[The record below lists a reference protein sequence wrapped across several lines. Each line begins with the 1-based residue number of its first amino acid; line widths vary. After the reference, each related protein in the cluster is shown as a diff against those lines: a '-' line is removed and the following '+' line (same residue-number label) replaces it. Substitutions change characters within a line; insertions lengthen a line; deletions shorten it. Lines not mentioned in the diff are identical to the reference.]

1 MKIKCPECGTENNKD
16 ETSCKSCGAN
26 LKDAL
31 EKDENS
37 EEIINDNIENLQKP
51 TLKSSANHDSEKF
64 LETPEETKTNE
75 DIAEDT
81 LNAFIREPTSNS
93 NFINR
98 EDEKNPSLQEKIEG
112 KYDDYIIVDHSQDE
126 IFEDNYYLEETI
138 PSETEDLEADNGYI
152 YVEHTPEEPEN
163 LEPDNGYIYVEHT
176 PEEPEDQY
184 IPIEHTQEQTENL
197 EPEDQYIPIEHTQ
210 EQTENNDNLEEI
222 ITKEI
227 ENLEPEDQYIPIE
240 HTQEQTENNDN
251 LEEIITKG
259 IENLDHINAET
270 ILGYPS
276 GQESMY
282 DYDREEVNDDETY
295 DDYSSEKKSL
305 KKYKE
310 KTKIQKVKKKISI
323 GLFNGKLFND
333 DIDNDDNKID
343 KNSFRYVHKNAILFL
358 SVLLLVAIAG
368 TVTIQYIDENSL
380 NYLSVSNT
388 EPGEYTNN
396 VISFKLPS
404 TWEKYNTT
412 DQNVIGSFKS
422 KEDKHKVLLSV
433 YQSKAS
439 GRKLSEI
446 KGATEELDIRS
457 GALVKKA
464 TTQKINNVKVYDVT
478 SKEGT
483 DNYEY
488 RTIGF
493 IKDNKEYAFLFISDD
508 IDSFNKDITQLKRSL
523 TFY

>member
-31 EKDENS
+31 EKYENS

-98 EDEKNPSLQEKIEG
+98 EDEKNPSLQEKIDG

-184 IPIEHTQEQTENL
+184 IPIEHTQEQTEN
-197 EPEDQYIPIEHTQ
+197 
-210 EQTENNDNLEEI
+210 NDNLEEI
-222 ITKEI
+222 ITKE
-227 ENLEPEDQYIPIE
+227 
-240 HTQEQTENNDN
+240 
-251 LEEIITKG
+251 

-343 KNSFRYVHKNAILFL
+343 KNSFRYVHKNAILVL

>member
-184 IPIEHTQEQTENL
+184 IPIEHTQEQTEN
-197 EPEDQYIPIEHTQ
+197 
-210 EQTENNDNLEEI
+210 
-222 ITKEI
+222 
-227 ENLEPEDQYIPIE
+227 
-240 HTQEQTENNDN
+240 NDN

-358 SVLLLVAIAG
+358 SVLLLVAIVG

-380 NYLSVSNT
+380 NYLSVSNA

-464 TTQKINNVKVYDVT
+464 TTQKVNNVKV
-478 SKEGT
+478 
-483 DNYEY
+483 
-488 RTIGF
+488 
-493 IKDNKEYAFLFISDD
+493 
-508 IDSFNKDITQLKRSL
+508 
-523 TFY
+523 

>member
-31 EKDENS
+31 EKYENS

-184 IPIEHTQEQTENL
+184 IPIEHTQEQTEN
-197 EPEDQYIPIEHTQ
+197 
-210 EQTENNDNLEEI
+210 NDNLEEI
-222 ITKEI
+222 ITKE
-227 ENLEPEDQYIPIE
+227 
-240 HTQEQTENNDN
+240 
-251 LEEIITKG
+251 

-343 KNSFRYVHKNAILFL
+343 KNSFRYVHKNAILVL

>member
-184 IPIEHTQEQTENL
+184 IPIEHTQEQTEN
-197 EPEDQYIPIEHTQ
+197 
-210 EQTENNDNLEEI
+210 NDNLEEI
-222 ITKEI
+222 ITKE
-227 ENLEPEDQYIPIE
+227 
-240 HTQEQTENNDN
+240 
-251 LEEIITKG
+251 

-343 KNSFRYVHKNAILFL
+343 KNSFRYVHKNAILVL

>member
-98 EDEKNPSLQEKIEG
+98 EDEKNPSLQEKIEE
-112 KYDDYIIVDHSQDE
+112 KYDDYIIVDHSKDE

-138 PSETEDLEADNGYI
+138 PSETEDLEAENGYI
-152 YVEHTPEEPEN
+152 YVEHTPE
-163 LEPDNGYIYVEHT
+163 
-176 PEEPEDQY
+176 
-184 IPIEHTQEQTENL
+184 

-227 ENLEPEDQYIPIE
+227 ENI
-240 HTQEQTENNDN
+240 
-251 LEEIITKG
+251 
-259 IENLDHINAET
+259 DHINAET

-282 DYDREEVNDDETY
+282 DYDKEEVNDDETY

-343 KNSFRYVHKNAILFL
+343 KNSFRYVHKNAIVVL

-380 NYLSVSNT
+380 NYLTVSNS

-508 IDSFNKDITQLKRSL
+508 IDSFNKDINQLKRSL

>member
-152 YVEHTPEEPEN
+152 YVEHTPEEPE
-163 LEPDNGYIYVEHT
+163 
-176 PEEPEDQY
+176 DQY
-184 IPIEHTQEQTENL
+184 IPIEHTQEQT
-197 EPEDQYIPIEHTQ
+197 
-210 EQTENNDNLEEI
+210 
-222 ITKEI
+222 

-380 NYLSVSNT
+380 NYLSVSNA

-464 TTQKINNVKVYDVT
+464 TTQKVNNVKVYDVT

-508 IDSFNKDITQLKRSL
+508 IDSFNKDINQLKRSL

>member
-31 EKDENS
+31 EKYENS

-163 LEPDNGYIYVEHT
+163 LELDNGYIYVEHT

-184 IPIEHTQEQTENL
+184 IPIEHTQEQTEN
-197 EPEDQYIPIEHTQ
+197 
-210 EQTENNDNLEEI
+210 NDNLEEI
-222 ITKEI
+222 ITKE
-227 ENLEPEDQYIPIE
+227 
-240 HTQEQTENNDN
+240 
-251 LEEIITKG
+251 

-343 KNSFRYVHKNAILFL
+343 KNSFRYVHKNAILVL

>member
-138 PSETEDLEADNGYI
+138 PSETEDLEA
-152 YVEHTPEEPEN
+152 
-163 LEPDNGYIYVEHT
+163 DNGYIYVEHT

-358 SVLLLVAIAG
+358 SVLLLVAIVG

-380 NYLSVSNT
+380 NYLSVSNA

-464 TTQKINNVKVYDVT
+464 TTQKVNNVKVYDVT

-508 IDSFNKDITQLKRSL
+508 IDSFNKDINQLKRSL

>member
-184 IPIEHTQEQTENL
+184 IPIEHTQEQTEN
-197 EPEDQYIPIEHTQ
+197 
-210 EQTENNDNLEEI
+210 
-222 ITKEI
+222 
-227 ENLEPEDQYIPIE
+227 
-240 HTQEQTENNDN
+240 NDN

-358 SVLLLVAIAG
+358 SVLLLVAIVG

-380 NYLSVSNT
+380 NYLSVSNA

-464 TTQKINNVKVYDVT
+464 TTQKVNNVKVYDVT

-508 IDSFNKDITQLKRSL
+508 IDSFNKDINQLKRSL

>member
-1 MKIKCPECGTENNKD
+1 
-16 ETSCKSCGAN
+16 
-26 LKDAL
+26 
-31 EKDENS
+31 
-37 EEIINDNIENLQKP
+37 
-51 TLKSSANHDSEKF
+51 
-64 LETPEETKTNE
+64 
-75 DIAEDT
+75 
-81 LNAFIREPTSNS
+81 
-93 NFINR
+93 
-98 EDEKNPSLQEKIEG
+98 
-112 KYDDYIIVDHSQDE
+112 
-126 IFEDNYYLEETI
+126 
-138 PSETEDLEADNGYI
+138 
-152 YVEHTPEEPEN
+152 
-163 LEPDNGYIYVEHT
+163 
-176 PEEPEDQY
+176 
-184 IPIEHTQEQTENL
+184 
-197 EPEDQYIPIEHTQ
+197 
-210 EQTENNDNLEEI
+210 
-222 ITKEI
+222 
-227 ENLEPEDQYIPIE
+227 
-240 HTQEQTENNDN
+240 
-251 LEEIITKG
+251 
-259 IENLDHINAET
+259 
-270 ILGYPS
+270 
-276 GQESMY
+276 MY

-343 KNSFRYVHKNAILFL
+343 KNSFRYVHKNAILVL